1 MRGKPRKTATFTTDT
16 KEKSIIE
23 AQKYEID
30 KNQINDFYGRKPKTE
45 RVYNVIKKQIAFGK
59 DTSFEKIDKN
69 KKYSNYLVFRE
80 IFQKEIDIEDIKLEM
95 DQVKLLINLS
105 ENTRDEFYHFFH
117 FDRVDYISNGDTQTR
132 TQIGIG
138 MKGDAI
144 FTTKNSDESKDVVSS
159 VKDFIRKCT
168 MLRRK
173 REEDDNNKIAKSFKV
188 YSDLNLQSNKYDAM
202 DSLYSKKKKLNE
214 KFYKQK
220 ESLIRC
226 FNREERFINF
236 NKLIKESYKEDTPP
250 DSLNYKTKDKFSS
263 RYFNLMFDKRDES
276 HYEGIDHFFSK
287 YNITSLKLKD
297 EEAEFYGKIYG
308 ILCKNNYMK
317 FLSYLYSKNDIFKYI
332 YDDFSVK
339 IPISPF
345 LDTSLVS
352 QEQSKLEGQ
361 NEGLLPISESFT
373 ENKII
378 QQELGSLESKSNQ
391 IIVDISEEDKNSEK
405 PTNNELLEEVFN
417 SYLYIKFGF
426 LNKKIKEKKI
436 IEYFNDEEEKENE
449 NKEKEFGKYFKECI
463 QKPLD
468 DILLIN
474 KGKKLKIFD
483 NKSNNILEHKTSK
496 INIIKI
502 TKDKAYNL
510 LRDSVNV
517 QYYLLQIK
525 KGKKEKNEYYLF
537 KIGIKYF
544 KVFDDAIKSNIIKS
558 IIIENFKFLCK
569 VKNGKGRKSTKRSQK
584 KSIKKE
590 KENKKEKEIKSI
602 NDSYNEKSE
611 KEINQKD
618 KESSKD

>member
-1 MRGKPRKTATFTTDT
+1 
-16 KEKSIIE
+16 
-23 AQKYEID
+23 
-30 KNQINDFYGRKPKTE
+30 
-45 RVYNVIKKQIAFGK
+45 
-59 DTSFEKIDKN
+59 
-69 KKYSNYLVFRE
+69 
-80 IFQKEIDIEDIKLEM
+80 
-95 DQVKLLINLS
+95 
-105 ENTRDEFYHFFH
+105 
-117 FDRVDYISNGDTQTR
+117 
-132 TQIGIG
+132 
-138 MKGDAI
+138 
-144 FTTKNSDESKDVVSS
+144 
-159 VKDFIRKCT
+159 
-168 MLRRK
+168 
-173 REEDDNNKIAKSFKV
+173 
-188 YSDLNLQSNKYDAM
+188 
-202 DSLYSKKKKLNE
+202 
-214 KFYKQK
+214 
-220 ESLIRC
+220 
-226 FNREERFINF
+226 
-236 NKLIKESYKEDTPP
+236 
-250 DSLNYKTKDKFSS
+250 
-263 RYFNLMFDKRDES
+263 
-276 HYEGIDHFFSK
+276 
-287 YNITSLKLKD
+287 
-297 EEAEFYGKIYG
+297 
-308 ILCKNNYMK
+308 
-317 FLSYLYSKNDIFKYI
+317 
-332 YDDFSVK
+332 
-339 IPISPF
+339 
-345 LDTSLVS
+345 LDTTLVS

-544 KVFDDAIKSNIIKS
+544 KVFDDAIKSNIIKL
-558 IIIENFKFLCK
+558 IIMQNFKFLLK
-569 VKNGKGRKSTKRSQK
+569 TKNAKGQKSPKRSQK

-590 KENKKEKEIKSI
+590 KEKKKEKEI

-618 KESSKD
+618 KESSKDEESKKSEEKPKNQPQDNIRSFKNLESSSDKNTDKEKASILDDDDSSEDEKSPGEVGKVIKNHNVKNASKYQNEHKSYDFIVNGKKSSIEISKGKLRVHPYNESVMKVPLNEITPSKVTEDKENSGYKLEIKKGRKIIFNVFNEDKNVLNNFYHDLNENK